1 MSAASGSP
9 SIVDDV
15 EHHRF
20 VVVEDADDGSGGAGA
35 HSGGVEGEL
44 VYQLD
49 GDRFILIHTGVDAS
63 LQGRGVAGHLVTAAV
78 DRARAEGLTIVPWC
92 PYARHWLREHPD
104 AARDVTIDWYTPPQ
118 SNDSSSDR

>member
-1 MSAASGSP
+1 MSTAADSP

-20 VVVEDADDGSGGAGA
+20 VVVEDAAAGDAGAG
-35 HSGGVEGEL
+35 SSDVEGEL
-44 VYQLD
+44 VYRLD
-49 GDRFILIHTGVDAS
+49 GDRLILIHTGVDES

-78 DRARAEGLTIVPWC
+78 DTARAEGLTIVPWC

-104 AARDVTIDWYTPPQ
+104 AAREISIDWYTPPQ
-118 SNDSSSDR
+118 SNDASSDS